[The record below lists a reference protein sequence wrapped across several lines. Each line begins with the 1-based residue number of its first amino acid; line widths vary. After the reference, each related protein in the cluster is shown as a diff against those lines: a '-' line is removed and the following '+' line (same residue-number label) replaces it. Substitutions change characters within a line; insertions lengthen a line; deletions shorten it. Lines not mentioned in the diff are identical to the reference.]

1 MCEFGRNCA
10 GRQNLKNLKRVQANK
25 MYFCHWKNTLYFK
38 QLRLYLKIESN
49 VFNTGNFLAVLS
61 FNLPPSP
68 IFSIP

>member
-49 VFNTGNFLAVLS
+49 IFNTGKKNKK
-61 FNLPPSP
+61 
-68 IFSIP
+68 